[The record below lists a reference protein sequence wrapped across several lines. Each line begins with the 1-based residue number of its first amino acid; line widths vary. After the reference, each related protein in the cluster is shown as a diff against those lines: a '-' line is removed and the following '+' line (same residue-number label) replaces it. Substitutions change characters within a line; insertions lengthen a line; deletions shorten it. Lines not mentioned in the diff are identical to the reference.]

1 MLRLLL
7 GPILFY
13 CSAALPF
20 PASFQPCWGPDFS
33 SSHAFMPVY
42 LPCSSAGDP
51 LTFRALTSPARCHIN
66 AVAPPVVCGCFS
78 PPYRRGELAYLCC
91 MQGHVHSAPPAAD
104 VDMADAWSDLP
115 CLAGPGPQFY
125 LPVEEG
131 PVEMDVRAASFLAA
145 QISLAMHM
153 PAKRNSLC
161 HKMAL

>member
-1 MLRLLL
+1 
-7 GPILFY
+7 
-13 CSAALPF
+13 
-20 PASFQPCWGPDFS
+20 
-33 SSHAFMPVY
+33 
-42 LPCSSAGDP
+42 
-51 LTFRALTSPARCHIN
+51 
-66 AVAPPVVCGCFS
+66 
-78 PPYRRGELAYLCC
+78 
-91 MQGHVHSAPPAAD
+91 
-104 VDMADAWSDLP
+104 MADAWSDLP